1 MEHILINCTP
11 REVRV
16 AIVVDGVL
24 QDLFI
29 ERDCARGLVGNVYL
43 GKVVRVLPGM
53 QSAFVDVGLERT
65 AFLHVAD
72 IAEAHCEGEKPRPS
86 RRSFTKASPSW
97 CRSQR
102 IPSAPR
108 APD

>member
-29 ERDCARGLVGNVYL
+29 ERDCARGLVGNVYPVSYTHL
-43 GKVVRVLPGM
+43 TLP
-53 QSAFVDVGLERT
+53 T
-65 AFLHVAD
+65 
-72 IAEAHCEGEKPRPS
+72 IA
-86 RRSFTKASPSW
+86 
-97 CRSQR
+97 
-102 IPSAPR
+102 
-108 APD
+108 

>member
-53 QSAFVDVGLERT
+53 QLSLI
-65 AFLHVAD
+65 H
-72 IAEAHCEGEKPRPS
+72 I
-86 RRSFTKASPSW
+86 
-97 CRSQR
+97 
-102 IPSAPR
+102 
-108 APD
+108 

>member
-72 IAEAHCEGEKPRPS
+72 IAEDIGGGRTPDTS

-97 CRSQR
+97 CRSPR